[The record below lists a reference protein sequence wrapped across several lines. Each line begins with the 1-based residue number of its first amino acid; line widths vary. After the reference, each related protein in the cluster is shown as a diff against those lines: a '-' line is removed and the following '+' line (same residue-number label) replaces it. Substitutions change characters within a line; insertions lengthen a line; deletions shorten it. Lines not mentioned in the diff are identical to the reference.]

1 MDWLQFIAAMVGYIA
16 WPLVLIVLVII
27 LRKHVGSMADRLIEL
42 SFGGAKITLEKKL
55 QEGAS
60 IIEHAPPPELTKSIE
75 QPVQEPKEP
84 SPSMAF
90 DALPKTTSRGRHR
103 TQDNASLLSKAL
115 WEATTVGQIISG
127 YEQVESIL
135 FKIGDAIGV
144 DAAQASSVMFIL
156 VNKGIVDK
164 EIADLYGTIKD
175 ARNLVAHAQ
184 ALPNEREALEY
195 VRQAAYLQSI
205 LQNLLH
211 RIDRGTIKL

>member
-1 MDWLQFIAAMVGYIA
+1 MDWLQFISAMVGHLA
-16 WPLVLIVLVII
+16 WPLVLIVLAII

-60 IIEHAPPPELTKSIE
+60 IIEHAPPPELPKSIE
-75 QPVQEPKEP
+75 QPVQKPKEV

-90 DALPKTTSRGRHR
+90 DEMPKTISRGRHR
-103 TQDNASLLSKAL
+103 THDSASLQAL

-127 YEQVESIL
+127 YEQVEAIL
-135 FKIGDAIGV
+135 FEIGDAIGV
-144 DAAQASSVMFIL
+144 DAAQASSVMYTL

-195 VRQAAYLQSI
+195 VRQAAYLQAI
-205 LQNLLH
+205 LRILLH
-211 RIDRGTIKL
+211 KIVRGDIKL